1 MRLPG
6 IKARFEKTGVIM
18 FALSSALKGSSHIE
32 TDPRADGA
40 KRRVFMGEGKVIID
54 RQVEGMAMRL
64 GLPCSAYRGVVLT
77 LAGAP
82 EAPRFL
88 IRLAHADPELSVTLL
103 ETEDDAEI
111 VAQWRA
117 FAATTGLPRFLER
130 EPGVLEA
137 AETKLGEVV
146 VGPAPAMRRRGAVA
160 LRRRPRFLTR
170 RRMGERRLMKRV
182 ACAQVLSAPF

>member
-1 MRLPG
+1 M
-6 IKARFEKTGVIM
+6 
-18 FALSSALKGSSHIE
+18 
-32 TDPRADGA
+32 
-40 KRRVFMGEGKVIID
+40 
-54 RQVEGMAMRL
+54 
-64 GLPCSAYRGVVLT
+64 VLT
-77 LAGAP
+77 LTCAP
-82 EAPRFL
+82 ETPRCL
-88 IRLAHADPELSVTLL
+88 IRVAHADPEVSITLH
-103 ETEDDAEI
+103 ETDYDAEI

-137 AETKLGEVV
+137 AETKLGDVV

-182 ACAQVLSAPF
+182 ACAQVLSAPC